1 MDALNEVITRNER
14 GFDIEAMPHWRDV
27 VLPRIPTVSELLGVG
42 YSDEISRQFPDVQ
55 PPVYPT
61 GINIIVQLRMTGHF
75 KILANGTKF
84 FMPDEA
90 IDADK
95 ARAQTALVRAVG
107 PAAYRNRQTL
117 KLWPEG
123 YWCVPGQFIR
133 TPMYGGDRIEVP
145 VDPDIPAGDFA
156 LFATF
161 RDQDCLGVVT
171 VDPLKIKTS

>member
-1 MDALNEVITRNER
+1 MDALTEIHEPMPNWREVS
-14 GFDIEAMPHWRDV
+14 
-27 VLPRIPTVSELLGVG
+27 LPKIPSLRELLGDA
-42 YSDEISRQFPDVQ
+42 YTDQISQHFPDVA

-84 FMPDEA
+84 WIPDETV
-90 IDADK
+90 DQDK

-117 KLWPEG
+117 RLWPEG

-133 TPMYGGDRIEVP
+133 TPMYGGDRMEVP
-145 VDPDIPAGDFA
+145 VDPTIPAGDFA
-156 LFATF
+156 LFVTF

-171 VDPLKIKTS
+171 SDPLKIKTS

>member
-1 MDALNEVITRNER
+1 MDALNDVIAATSARAIS
-14 GFDIEAMPHWRDV
+14 DVMPRCQDV
-27 VLPRIPTVSELLGVG
+27 VLPRTPTVHELLGSH
-42 YSDEISRQFPDVQ
+42 YTPELASQFPDVQ
-55 PPVYPT
+55 PPVLPT
-61 GINIIVQLRMTGHF
+61 GINIIVQLRMTGRF

-84 FMPDEA
+84 WIPDESV
-90 IDADK
+90 DADK

-133 TPMYGGDRIEVP
+133 TPMYGGDRMEVP
-145 VDPDIPAGDFA
+145 VDPEVPAGDFA

-171 VDPLKIKTS
+171 SDPLKIKTS